1 MLSRQ
6 VIYYMN
12 HTHKPF
18 LALFF
23 QGLGRSHM
31 FFLLQHYR
39 CMHSVDLPA
48 IELRRLQT
56 CQCLV
61 LSVHQICSQTMEA
74 TPGSQSGESCALDL
88 PSACDLRDYMLQR
101 PSQEANNE
109 ALSSVEVHSF
119 PYSSDVDPDSSNLN
133 SEQKNSWTSEDLWPD
148 PSLKDQAE
156 TNEED
161 AGLRKSLDRFYEVFG
176 HPQPASG
183 NPLSAF
189 VCQHLSEKIPELR
202 DQESQKYA
210 LRSFQMA
217 QVIFNRDGYSAL
229 QRHSKHAHFYPL
241 GAADISLDDEEPI
254 PGLSKDIICYLLK
267 HCVMTDP

>member
-1 MLSRQ
+1 MDF
-6 VIYYMN
+6 
-12 HTHKPF
+12 PG
-18 LALFF
+18 LALNHHP
-23 QGLGRSHM
+23 Q
-31 FFLLQHYR
+31 
-39 CMHSVDLPA
+39 
-48 IELRRLQT
+48 
-56 CQCLV
+56 
-61 LSVHQICSQTMEA
+61 SQTMEA